1 MNYRHAYHA
10 GNFADVM
17 KHVLLIALIDA
28 LAKKDKPFMVLDTH
42 AGAGLYDLSGREAQK
57 SREADAGIFQLLSE
71 KNISDDTI
79 KKYIDCVHAF
89 NPDHKSRI
97 KFYPGSPLIAA
108 ASVRA
113 QDRVVLCELHR
124 DAHAELKQSL
134 AHNKQVAVHHTDGYL
149 GLKAFLPPAEKRGLI
164 LIDPPFEASD
174 EFSRLVRDL
183 KPALAR
189 FPTGVY
195 ALWYPIKDI
204 HLVQRFHWQ
213 LREHLN
219 LPMLALELSIYPETN
234 ERLSGSGLVII
245 NPPFEFEKKAKS
257 LLKTLWKVLNN
268 QEAGGVIAQFLK

>member
-17 KHVLLIALIDA
+17 KHVLLIALIEA
-28 LAKKDKPFMVLDTH
+28 LSKKDKPFMVLDTH

-57 SREADAGIFQLLSE
+57 SREADAGIFHLLSG
-71 KNISDDTI
+71 KTPADDI
-79 KKYIDCVHAF
+79 LKKYVDCVRSF

-113 QDRVVLCELHR
+113 QDRVVLCELQR
-124 DAHAELKQSL
+124 DAHAALKQSFTD
-134 AHNKQVAVHHTDGYL
+134 NKQVAVHHTDGYL

-174 EFSRLVRDL
+174 EFARLVRDL

-195 ALWYPIKDI
+195 ALWYPIKDV

-213 LREHLN
+213 LREQLD

-234 ERLSGSGLVII
+234 DRLSGSGIVII

-257 LLKTLWKVLNN
+257 LLNNLWKLLNN
-268 QEAGGVIAQFLK
+268 QEVGGVIAQFLK